1 MRHGALSKCGGAFAQ
16 QLELFQG
23 GRTRRC
29 PTALALER
37 SPVDDRGTCEKG
49 GRLVQVQEPELLADR
64 PLVQGVPQEDR
75 SGRSKRMIFLAVEP
89 LLSVAAKVVDQEGK
103 EGMAGWSDH
112 ERWVDLLRVTLNAQ
126 PKDAVLE
133 RPVALSRRSKSARNA
148 KLGKPGLQWHILKR
162 SHDHPVQV
170 HIHTWIQAAVAQQYQ
185 CMRR

>member
-89 LLSVAAKVVDQEGK
+89 DF
-103 EGMAGWSDH
+103 
-112 ERWVDLLRVTLNAQ
+112 NAQ
-126 PKDAVLE
+126 KA
-133 RPVALSRRSKSARNA
+133 ARYDKA
-148 KLGKPGLQWHILKR
+148 MVDSSEG
-162 SHDHPVQV
+162 SSS
-170 HIHTWIQAAVAQQYQ
+170 TS
-185 CMRR
+185 